1 MGTVSDKI
9 NYLNGTKNAIKNA
22 IIAKGVSVNNSDTF
36 RSYATKIGQIPL
48 KTLGSKTI
56 TANGTYDPLDDSLDG
71 YNEVVVSVSG
81 GGGSTVNI
89 TGSSAIITAELPNTT
104 IKLYDSNSTLLDT
117 KTTDTTVGGYV
128 VFDINVSGTYTIK
141 AYDNSETLL
150 WTNTVTVTDIGLYN
164 CKVGKA
170 FADYT
175 PAEVNTASKNHY
187 ARYMWSVG
195 DSRNITTVGSSKK
208 WVILG
213 FEHDN
218 LANSSGKAGITL
230 GMQRY
235 TNSSYRNN
243 SANDNTIGWEGSLI
257 RQNGLKSGDVYYTIT
272 TVTADTSGTYY
283 TYDEATDAWV
293 QRTLPNDYLAD
304 EKYYTQNTMDSDG
317 AFITG
322 LPDWK
327 DYIVPIVKDT
337 ADAGVYI
344 KIIKSKDYIFSLS
357 DGEVFG
363 NSNRYSRYSQYE
375 LEGNQYDYFKND
387 FQDAKV
393 RLGAFCWLR
402 SPYSGNSTSFCGIHN
417 SGCINDTFASHTYP
431 ARLGFCL

>member
-1 MGTVSDKI
+1 MAFI
-9 NYLNGTKNAIKNA
+9 RPIIK
-22 IIAKGVSVNNSDTF
+22 
-36 RSYATKIGQIPL
+36 
-48 KTLGSKTI
+48 
-56 TANGTYDPLDDSLDG
+56 
-71 YNEVVVSVSG
+71 G
-81 GGGSTVNI
+81 GGGSTVNV

-104 IKLYDSNSTLLDT
+104 IKLYDASSTLLDT

-128 VFDINVSGTYTIK
+128 IFDIETIGTYTIN
-141 AYDNSETLL
+141 AYDSGENLL
-150 WTNTVTVTDIGLYN
+150 WTNVVIVTDIGLYN
-164 CKVGKA
+164 CKTGKV

-195 DSRNITTVGSSKK
+195 DSRNITTVGSSEK

-218 LANSSGKAGITL
+218 LANGSGKAGITL
-230 GMQRY
+230 GMQSY
-235 TNSSYRNN
+235 ISSSYQHN

-257 RQNGLKSGDVYYTIT
+257 RRNGLKSGDIYYTRDT
-272 TVTADTSGTYY
+272 TVTSETIGNFYI
-283 TYDEATDAWV
+283 YDSLLNTWESK
-293 QRTLPNDYLAD
+293 TLPEEYSAS
-304 EKYYTQNTMDSDG
+304 EKYYSQSTMDSDG

-327 DYIVPIVKDT
+327 DYIVQIVKDT
-337 ADAGVYI
+337 ADAGFYT

-363 NSNRYSRYSQYE
+363 NSNRYLRYSQYE
-375 LEGNQYDYFKND
+375 LEGIQYDYFKNN

-393 RLGAFCWLR
+393 RLGITCWLR
-402 SPYSGNSTSFCGIHN
+402 SPSSGYATLFCSIYTYGYINLSSASSTNF
-417 SGCINDTFASHTYP
+417 